1 MPPSSLVSFIHRAY
15 RSIPYKNRQNLYLAN
30 FPKRIFPSQA
40 GKTVFIKVPLISNF
54 AESNQENLFWEVVRH
69 FNSTF
74 KNKFAKLSKARRDH
88 WSLIIED
95 HKSLMKVGPPKKIK
109 VEKVQSQE
117 ISKLRNFYVGKSLS
131 PESCS

>member
-88 WSLIIED
+88 WSLLIEAQ
-95 HKSLMKVGPPKKIK
+95 KSLMKVGPPQKCFKLKKFK
-109 VEKVQSQE
+109 VKKFLSRE
-117 ISKLRNFYVGKSLS
+117 ISVGKSLS